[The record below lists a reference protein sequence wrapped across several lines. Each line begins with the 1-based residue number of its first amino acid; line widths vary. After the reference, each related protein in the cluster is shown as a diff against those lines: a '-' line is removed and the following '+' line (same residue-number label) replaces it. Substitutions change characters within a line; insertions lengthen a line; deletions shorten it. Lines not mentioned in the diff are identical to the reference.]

1 MPNRM
6 KVLVF
11 GATGAQGGSVA
22 RHLLASGRYAV
33 RALTRHPDSEKA
45 RALAAAGAEVV
56 RGDLADATSLAPA
69 LAGCEGVF
77 GVTNF
82 WEHFAGEREQ
92 GRRLIDAV
100 ADAGVRQF
108 VFSSL
113 PAVKQ
118 ITGGELDCPHFDI
131 KAELEG
137 YARGRGIPVAF
148 VHLAFYFENFLY
160 FFPPK
165 KQPDGSLAFGFPQGD
180 TPLAGLA
187 VEDLGGIVLAIFEDF
202 EKFRG
207 KATFVAGDDL
217 PPQRYAEIMGSELG
231 VRVVY
236 NHVPREVFAALGFP
250 GADDLANM
258 FDFYRRFVP
267 SRRAEVAAC
276 RALYPKIQDF
286 AAWMA
291 ANKRR
296 FEPVLAG

>member
-1 MPNRM
+1 MPTRPLI
-6 KVLVF
+6 LVT

-22 RHLLASGRYAV
+22 RHLLASGRFRV
-33 RALTRHPDSEKA
+33 RALTRHPDSDKA
-45 RALAAAGAEVV
+45 KALAGAGAELA
-56 RGDLADATSLAPA
+56 RGDLSQPDSLSAA

-92 GRRLIDAV
+92 GRHLIDA
-100 ADAGVRQF
+100 AAAAGVQQL

-131 KAELEG
+131 KAELEE
-137 YARGRGIPVAF
+137 YARGLSIPAAF
-148 VHLAFYFENFLY
+148 VHLAFYFENLLY

-165 KQPDGSLAFGFPQGD
+165 KQADGSFAFGFPQGD

-187 VEDLGGIVLAIFEDF
+187 VEDTGGVVLAIFEDF
-202 EKFRG
+202 DKVRG
-207 KATFVAGDDL
+207 KATVLAGDDL
-217 PPQRYAEIMGSELG
+217 PPQRYAEIMSRELG

-236 NHVPREVFAALGFP
+236 SHVPREVFAALGFP
-250 GADDLANM
+250 GANDLANM

-267 SRRAEVAAC
+267 GRQAEVAAC
-276 RALYPKIQDF
+276 RALYPKVQDF
-286 AAWMA
+286 PAWMS
-291 ANKRR
+291 ANKQR
-296 FEPVLAG
+296 FESVLAG